1 MESIP
6 WVRCASGNVFHEKDQ
21 IVAPPILNGLRQ
33 MQYRGLK
40 SGFFSEN
47 HDMLSDSP
55 TDFAEWD
62 VEHDNVIANDWNG
75 EFEVNCFLTG
85 I

>member
-1 MESIP
+1 
-6 WVRCASGNVFHEKDQ
+6 
-21 IVAPPILNGLRQ
+21 
-33 MQYRGLK
+33 
-40 SGFFSEN
+40 
-47 HDMLSDSP
+47 MLSDSP